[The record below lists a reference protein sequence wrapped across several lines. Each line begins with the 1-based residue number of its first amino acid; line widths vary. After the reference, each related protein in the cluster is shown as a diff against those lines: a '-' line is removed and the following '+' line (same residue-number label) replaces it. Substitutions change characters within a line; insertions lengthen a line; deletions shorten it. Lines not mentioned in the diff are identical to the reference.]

1 MDPAFLYS
9 TNVWLKHHIAERFLG
24 DQHRFCSSET
34 FGGSGSGSF
43 PGTHA
48 PSSTPREIFLDLE
61 KAVRGKDR
69 GSLKLKQQSAMLRA
83 LAIKLNRDDPVKFTE
98 DMKNEIHFLVRN
110 ASFEEWRPIVS
121 VIPWD
126 AVKDRVQTVDPRRRA
141 SPLVPEYIVTGVTP
155 LEFGVIDVRGS

>member
-1 MDPAFLYS
+1 MDPTFLYS

-24 DQHRFCSSET
+24 DQHRFWCSET

-48 PSSTPREIFLDLE
+48 PSSTPREIFLDLK
-61 KAVRGKDR
+61 KAIRGKDR
-69 GSLKLKQQSAMLRA
+69 GSLKIKQQSAMLRA
-83 LAIKLNRDDPVKFTE
+83 LAVKLYRDDPAKFTG
-98 DMKNEIHFLVRN
+98 DVKNEIHFLVRL
-110 ASFEEWRPIVS
+110 ATFEEWRPIVS

-126 AVKDRVQTVDPRRRA
+126 AAKGKVEIVDPRRRA
-141 SPLVPEYIVTGVTP
+141 NPLVPEYIVTRVTP